1 MNSKCIGRRIFHYKS
16 IDSTQKEIYRRIE
29 KEDILSGDLI
39 IADIQTNAIGTH
51 GRRWYTDRENNIAF
65 SLYVDLGENI
75 KILDG
80 ITIRIAEI
88 LKEIFKVIYDVDLT
102 IKEPNDLILNR
113 KKIGGILTETKV
125 CGNIVKYIVL
135 GIGINTNQLVF
146 DENIENI
153 ASSIKKETKIIIDNN
168 KIIKEFLNRFAEEID
183 IRIGEKL

>member
-1 MNSKCIGRRIFHYKS
+1 MFYYKS

-29 KEDILSGDLI
+29 NKAILSGDVI

-51 GRRWYTDRENNIAF
+51 CRRWYTDRENNIAF

-102 IKEPNDLILNR
+102 IKKPNDLILNR

-146 DENIENI
+146 DENIEKI

-168 KIIKEFLNRFAEEID
+168 KIIYEFLYRFAKEID

>member
-1 MNSKCIGRRIFHYKS
+1 M
-16 IDSTQKEIYRRIE
+16 
-29 KEDILSGDLI
+29 
-39 IADIQTNAIGTH
+39 
-51 GRRWYTDRENNIAF
+51 
-65 SLYVDLGENI
+65 
-75 KILDG
+75 
-80 ITIRIAEI
+80 
-88 LKEIFKVIYDVDLT
+88 KEIFKVIYDVDLT